1 MNDFPYADIIVLG
14 LIAVFVILRLRNNLG
29 KQIGFDPRDQPESRD
44 SLRRSLNADATAR
57 AEGLDPAALTA
68 LPNPRSSQDELLE
81 AMEESA
87 VKTSLQAMRELEPS
101 LTVKSFVEGAKGA
114 FEWVFNAF
122 HKGDRATLKSLL
134 SPEVYKEFETA
145 LKAREDEKLS
155 SQGTLVAISEAI
167 ILEAVLDKRI
177 ARITV
182 HFLSE
187 QIQMSKDAAGNVVE
201 GSPGTIHHVEDEWTF
216 ERELG
221 SRSPNW
227 TVSAT

>member
-1 MNDFPYADIIVLG
+1 MNDFPYADIVVLG
-14 LIAVFVILRLRNNLG
+14 LIAVFVMLRLRNNLG

-57 AEGLDPAALTA
+57 AEGLDPAAIAAGAPFRT
-68 LPNPRSSQDELLE
+68 SKDELLE
-81 AMEESA
+81 AMEEGS
-87 VKTSLQAMRELEPS
+87 VKTNLESIRAMEPS
-101 LTVKSFVEGAKGA
+101 LTVKSFLDGAKGA

-145 LKAREDEKLS
+145 LKAREDEKLT
-155 SQGTLVAISEAI
+155 SQGTLVAITEAYI
-167 ILEAVLDKRI
+167 TEAVLDKRI
-177 ARITV
+177 ARISV

-187 QIQMSKDAAGNVVE
+187 QIQMSKDTGGNVVE

>member
-1 MNDFPYADIIVLG
+1 MNDSYADLIVLA
-14 LIAVFVILRLRNNLG
+14 LIAVFVLLRLRNNLG
-29 KQIGFDPRDQPESRD
+29 KQIGFDPREKTESRD

-57 AEGLDPAALTA
+57 AEGIDPAG
-68 LPNPRSSQDELLE
+68 LPGPLRSAIDPQLE
-81 AMEESA
+81 AMEAGA
-87 VKTSLQAMRELEPS
+87 VKTSLEAMRLLEPS
-101 LTVKSFVEGAKGA
+101 LTVKSFLEGAKGA

-134 SPEVYKEFETA
+134 SPEVYAEFEA
-145 LKAREDEKLS
+145 AIAAREESKLS
-155 SQGTLVAISEAI
+155 SHGTLVAITEATI
-167 ILEAVLDKRI
+167 TEAVLDKRL

-187 QIQMSKDAAGNVVE
+187 QIQMSKDSGGAVIE
-201 GSPGTIHHVEDEWTF
+201 GSPGAIHHVEDEWTF

-221 SRSPNW
+221 ARSPNW